1 MDLIRTLGVAIDPS
15 AAKTGGAA
23 AASAFSGVGKSARE
37 MEGAAGRAANVLK
50 QTGAEMKA
58 SSSAGQMLRDTLTQQ
73 TRVLETLSGAVSELT
88 AILKASSTAAVLA
101 AAAESKLSA
110 AASVASASITSTTT
124 AAAAAS
130 TSYLAIVATA
140 DRASESVRRL
150 SAQARAMKSIGSGPT
165 ITQQPGWIVPASS
178 SAMSAMGAT
187 TSTREMINVTNSA
200 RQLLLL
206 ENGARASESAMQR
219 LMNAFWSANTAITSG
234 SKSIAGFVSEINVM
248 GTAIAGAGLVMFA
261 RDLIDTEIKVQGAAN
276 ALRYASGTAQE
287 FAKNQQFVRQVSNA
301 LGLDLLQTSADFSQL
316 AAAAKGTKLEGAGA
330 RDILLATAKA
340 SAALHLSSAQTSQ
353 IITAFYQMLGKGT
366 VQAQEFKLQLGN
378 ALPVAMQLASRATGL
393 TVAELGKMMD
403 AGELLASDFLPKFA
417 AEMDRSFSADAAKNV
432 NSVSAE
438 VNRLST
444 AWMDFKS
451 ELMNGAIGDILIWSL
466 GKLRDI
472 LKEIQPLVQGV
483 GGELKAF
490 GYWADPN
497 KDPKFQ
503 DYVTRRL
510 NQRGVIPSSTTASSN
525 QITIPNVEGPSADA
539 LAAARRDQV
548 VTETRARG
556 LDLLASSQSQY
567 ADQVA
572 RTWNEMSR
580 VKDLGLSLDAS
591 KVFIFDKGKID
602 EASQSLGGLEA
613 ASKTVADVEKA
624 LNLVFSDIDAASQQN
639 MQQLAAVND
648 QLDAFFDDLDRK
660 SATMLDQRVGRGG
673 YTPKQTATGS
683 NLKDMG
689 ASMKTAAEDLTNMFE
704 QAKAAGQDMVSSVSS
719 GFTGFFD
726 DIIEGTDNVGKSFTK
741 MTASILRDIAKIV
754 AQRMIAEPIAGAIMS
769 GVGAIFSAGVG
780 SAVGASS
787 ATAGFGDGITL
798 NPSVGYAHTGGVI
811 GSTILSTKLVDPS
824 IFNHAPRF
832 HNGLKPDEF
841 PAVLQ
846 RGEEVVP
853 ANRAGRDGVT
863 VSMPITVNVDG
874 SKGGTP
880 EQNKQ
885 LGEDIARQLEA
896 MVDSRLVMAL
906 RPRGLLNRA
915 GA

>member
-1 MDLIRTLGVAIDPS
+1 MDLVRDLQVRIDAT
-15 AAKTGGAA
+15 AAKSGGAA
-23 AASAFSGVGKSARE
+23 AASAFAGVGKSARD

-124 AAAAAS
+124 AASAAS

-417 AEMDRSFSADAAKNV
+417 AEMDRAFSADAAKNV
-432 NSVSAE
+432 HSVSAE

-444 AWMDFKS
+444 AWLDLKS
-451 ELMNGAIGDILIWSL
+451 EMMEGPIGDMLVGSL
-466 GKLRDI
+466 TKLRDV
-472 LKEIQPLVQGV
+472 LKDVAPAAKDLGLAIKAWVD
-483 GGELKAF
+483 AF
-490 GYWADPN
+490 GGKEFGIDHA
-497 KDPKFQ
+497 
-503 DYVTRRL
+503 YVTGML
-510 NQRGVIPSSTTASSN
+510 NKHGYIPPSTTASSN
-525 QITIPNVEGPSADA
+525 QVAIPNVEGPSTDA

-613 ASKTVADVEKA
+613 ASKTLADVEKA

-639 MQQLAAVND
+639 MQQIAAVND

-704 QAKAAGQDMVSSVSS
+704 QSKAAGQDMVSSVSS

-769 GVGAIFSAGVG
+769 GIGGILSASPAGGIG
-780 SAVGASS
+780 S
-787 ATAGFGDGITL
+787 TAGFGDGVAL
-798 NPSVGYAHTGGVI
+798 NPSIGYAHTGGVI

-915 GA
+915 G